1 MIKTYM
7 YMTNDVSSLEGLRSG
22 VVSDSGIYEIAR
34 NEIVDIEG
42 DVEVF
47 FGIDAATRR
56 VREDC

>member
-22 VVSDSGIYEIAR
+22 VVSDGGIYEIAC

-47 FGIDAATRR
+47 VGIDAATRR